1 MVRSLITWYW
11 YQLSLDMV
19 WLLSFFVYLVDWM
32 LSSDAKQEMCII
44 ILIFLVCQDSS
55 IICFPL
61 SGSAVWII
69 SLSKSLHISIELQN
83 DIINL
88 HSKAS
93 EWDRAFFSAHFFL
106 LSNFIMNKQNNMIL
120 VIALLYSSQMSMLRD
135 QKCWRIFF
143 RSSIFPAAS
152 LIFIGLFLWS
162 KAITQHNIEVVTTF
176 LWYLLLKHILYVIK
190 FKPKISYAEYA
201 DMGFS
206 RQDLQSF
213 GM

>member
-1 MVRSLITWYW
+1 MHHNLDFFGLPR
-11 YQLSLDMV
+11 QLNHMFPTL
-19 WLLSFFVYLVDWM
+19 W
-32 LSSDAKQEMCII
+32 
-44 ILIFLVCQDSS
+44 VCSMNY
-55 IICFPL
+55 
-61 SGSAVWII
+61 
-69 SLSKSLHISIELQN
+69 KSLKIFTY
-83 DIINL
+83 INWITKRHYL

-176 LWYLLLKHILYVIK
+176 LWYLLLKHINFICDQ
-190 FKPKISYAEYA
+190 I
-201 DMGFS
+201 
-206 RQDLQSF
+206 
-213 GM
+213 